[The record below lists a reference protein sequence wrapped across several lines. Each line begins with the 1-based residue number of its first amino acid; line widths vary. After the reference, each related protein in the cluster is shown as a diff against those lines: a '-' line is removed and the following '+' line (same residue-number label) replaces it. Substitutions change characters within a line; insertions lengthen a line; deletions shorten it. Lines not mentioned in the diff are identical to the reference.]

1 MARIPAS
8 GAEQHE
14 RFQKKL
20 LVQSFSRR
28 GKQAM
33 ETSLKGEEDGEED
46 EGPTTLDTKETPL
59 EKQVIALKKKHPG
72 ILLVVEVGYKYHFYG
87 SDAEIASKV
96 RNSQHFATIWGV

>member
-59 EKQVIALKKKHPG
+59 EKQVIALKKKVRLFACIVTHMTQLIKHRPH
-72 ILLVVEVGYKYHFYG
+72 YHNFFFIGRSRYL
-87 SDAEIASKV
+87 
-96 RNSQHFATIWGV
+96 